1 MRDSKVRMLFHP
13 GTENCYGKVNHYRK
27 GWAGTSSIAM
37 LLSQSSSFH
46 KSSAI
51 LFLSRIFGD
60 EVCITSNCLMFLVL
74 SKCINVI
81 SYKVRSLEHSSWPWR
96 NDISWSYSIQAF
108 SESGRHYLQVSLLE
122 APNRPKIEFQL
133 GIHVKYWNPMVTIK
147 TFNTFPN
154 GIHWVSKSL
163 SFKTWKI
170 SQIIS
175 HHRSPSRLSWWVK
188 SSTSKSAW
196 KSGYV
201 SF

>member
-1 MRDSKVRMLFHP
+1 
-13 GTENCYGKVNHYRK
+13 
-27 GWAGTSSIAM
+27 M
-37 LLSQSSSFH
+37 LLPQSSSFH

-51 LFLSRIFGD
+51 LFQSRIFGD
-60 EVCITSNCLMFLVL
+60 EVCITSNCLMFLML

-81 SYKVRSLEHSSWPWR
+81 SYKIRSLEHSSWPWR

-133 GIHVKYWNPMVTIK
+133 GIHLKYWNPMATIK

-175 HHRSPSRLSWWVK
+175 HHRSPPRLSWWVK
-188 SSTSKSAW
+188 SSTSKSVW

-201 SF
+201 SC